1 MVWYV
6 IYHACHGQSPL
17 MAYVE
22 FDPDSGECHRRV
34 DYTVDG
40 LLMGESLASA
50 FFTMQNKLPR
60 IINNARQGW
69 MRAR

>member
-1 MVWYV
+1 
-6 IYHACHGQSPL
+6 